1 MMTPRGMPGRTRPR
15 AADWLPT
22 AAARAP
28 RPEAGV
34 AARTSRRVAR
44 RTLRAVVFT
53 NPRAPD
59 RVRPFVGE
67 AVRERIAAPD
77 PRRPLPTGTACGAPA
92 REAGLALA
100 FVVLMAERSALVRR
114 RLLAALEP
122 LAPAIFFE
130 REIFDAALPRAAF
143 LPTARLAAARGCR
156 TAALAAVLLV
166 FLALGGF
173 ALVGRLFAGI
183 TGPFTLQQIGRRFEP
198 AYRTR
203 RGGRAGRALL
213 RGRRLAP
220 RRGAAGAG
228 RA

>member
-15 AADWLPT
+15 AADGLPA

-34 AARTSRRVAR
+34 TARTSRRVAR

-53 NPRAPD
+53 NPSAPD
-59 RVRPFVGE
+59 RARPFVGE
-67 AVRERIAAPD
+67 AVRERVAAPD
-77 PRRPLPTGTACGAPA
+77 PRRPLPTGTACGALA

-100 FVVLMAERSALVRR
+100 FVVLTAERSALVRR
-114 RLLAALEP
+114 RLLAAALEP
-122 LAPAIFFE
+122 LAPAIFFD

-220 RRGAAGAG
+220 G
-228 RA
+228 